1 MLKGSGV
8 ASRLSF
14 SSNYVDVVIN
24 HVGGPCNW
32 EDSPGIRSWGVEV
45 LLGPEKSA
53 KAVIATAS
61 LWCVD
66 LQLCTDI
73 VYELDN
79 ISGDLGEIASAISN
93 SEDRLQEHSIVAG
106 YNSSI
111 LIAEDVVVDRFW
123 RGNRLGPALVFFAA
137 DVLRA
142 DGIFLTPVALSTRL
156 DAAGVCLTDY
166 DAPRPGPLA
175 QKKVVNAWKKAGF
188 RKLAGDVVWIRTC
201 DDYLGDGQN
210 HGELARKTMTKI
222 ENLSNEPRAQAWLK
236 RRIIRQTGIT
246 PPTLSGSC
254 EGAPANLKR
263 VRRRAP

>member
-1 MLKGSGV
+1 M
-8 ASRLSF
+8 SF
-14 SSNYVDVVIN
+14 SSNHVDIVIK
-24 HVGGPCNW
+24 HAGGPCNW
-32 EDSPGIRSWGVEV
+32 EGSPGITSWDVEV
-45 LLGPEKSA
+45 LLRPDRSA
-53 KAVIATAS
+53 KAVVATAS
-61 LWCVD
+61 LWRVD

-79 ISGDLGEIASAISN
+79 ISGDLGEIASAISD

-123 RGNRLGPALVFFAA
+123 RGNRLGPALIFFAA
-137 DVLRA
+137 DMLRA
-142 DGIFLTPVALSTRL
+142 DGIFLTPVALGTRL
-156 DAAGVCLTDY
+156 DAAGVCFTDY

-175 QKKVVNAWKKAGF
+175 QKKVVNAWRKAGF

-201 DDYLGDGQN
+201 DGYPGDGPN

-236 RRIIRQTGIT
+236 RRIRRQTGIT
-246 PPTLSGSC
+246 PATPSGSC
-254 EGAPANLKR
+254 EGPPANLKR